1 MGVLGHMRHYPGPGA
16 AAGAYAGVVRVLLTT
31 IVLSVNWEEVF
42 SKQTC
47 TQCVAMLRMRSTI
60 LLEGN
65 FTIKKAAF
73 TKLSPVFIM
82 THDLKDLH

>member
-1 MGVLGHMRHYPGPGA
+1 MGVLGHVRHYPGPGA

-31 IVLSVNWEEVF
+31 MALSVNWKEVF

-47 TQCVAMLRMRSTI
+47 TQCVALLRLRSTI

-65 FTIKKAAF
+65 FTI
-73 TKLSPVFIM
+73 
-82 THDLKDLH
+82 